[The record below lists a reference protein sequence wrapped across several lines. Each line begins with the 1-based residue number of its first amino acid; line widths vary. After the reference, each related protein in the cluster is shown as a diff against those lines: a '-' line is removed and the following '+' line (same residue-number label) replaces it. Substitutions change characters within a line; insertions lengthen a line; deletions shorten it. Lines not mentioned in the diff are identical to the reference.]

1 MICGNQTA
9 RKHWFSEKIL
19 GLRKVKCIALVLLII
34 AVPAVLSSCKSVF
47 WKPLMDYAFPAKQ
60 TAVANNPG
68 KEIPP
73 SSPDPKTDVSLAN
86 APPNSLIEVT
96 LTQAVLVGLSNNKS
110 FQVQRLKPSIA
121 STYER
126 VERSAFDPLV
136 RSNVDKSRQR
146 SDYYT
151 ITREFKA
158 SAGVSQFLPTG
169 TTLDFETGTE
179 WNPNFPLTAGS
190 ANTDQ
195 EKSDWSAYNKL
206 SITQALLRGGG
217 LDANLASLR
226 KTRLDTAIS
235 QYELMGIAQT
245 LTAEIEKAYWEYFLA
260 LGKVHIYGKATDRAK
275 NMIKETRERIAVGQ
289 KAESEIFFFQAEAA
303 TQEQALIDAKSSQ
316 EKTRIN
322 LLRLMSPP
330 SLDLWNR
337 HLRLLTKPVIP
348 EDSVENLQEHIQ
360 VAMSYRPDINQAR
373 LETQKGQLEVVKTKN
388 GLLPKLDLFIMLGRT
403 GYSET
408 FAGSMYDYS
417 AGLGGADVIGR
428 LKLEIP
434 VFNRRAEAEHTKSVI
449 QLAQQREAVEN
460 LLQLAQQDVL
470 LAYVEIHRA
479 KDQMATASRALKF
492 QMDKLDAQTEKYR
505 LGIGSAFQVAQAQR
519 DTVSSQISAL
529 QARIE
534 YLKGLTQFYVA
545 EGSLLARRGIG
556 YLSAGK

>member
-1 MICGNQTA
+1 M
-9 RKHWFSEKIL
+9 
-19 GLRKVKCIALVLLII
+19 GLRIIKGLKVFFLII
-34 AVPAVLSSCKSVF
+34 VIPAVLSSCKTTF
-47 WKPLMDYAFPAKQ
+47 WKPALDYAFPPKPA
-60 TAVANNPG
+60 AVQQKGVNEPHPVGA
-68 KEIPP
+68 
-73 SSPDPKTDVSLAN
+73 SPNSDISLAN
-86 APPNSLIEVT
+86 APPNSLIDVT

-110 FQVQRLKPSIA
+110 FQVQRLKPSIT
-121 STYER
+121 STSEQ
-126 VERSAFDPLV
+126 VERAAFDPTL
-136 RSNVDKSRQR
+136 RSTLEKSRQR

-151 ITREFKA
+151 VTKEFKA
-158 SAGVSQFLPTG
+158 SAGVAQFLPTG
-169 TTLDFETGTE
+169 TTVDFETGTE

-190 ANTDQ
+190 TAKDQ
-195 EKSDWSAYNKL
+195 AKSDWSAYSKL

-217 LDANLASLR
+217 VEANLANLR

-245 LTAEIEKAYWEYFLA
+245 LTAEIEKSYWDYFLA
-260 LGKVHIYGKATDRAK
+260 LGKVHIYGKAVGLAK
-275 NMIKETRERIAVGQ
+275 KMVKETRERITTGQ
-289 KAESEIFFFQAEAA
+289 KAESEIFFLQAEAA
-303 TQEQALIDAKSSQ
+303 TQEQSLIDAKSAQ
-316 EKTRIN
+316 EKTRIT

-330 SLDLWNR
+330 SMDLWNR
-337 HLRLLTKPVIP
+337 HLRLLTKPKIP
-348 EDSVENLQEHIQ
+348 EDSVEELQEHVQ

-373 LETQKGQLEVVKTKN
+373 LEQQKGQLEIVKTKN

-408 FAGSMYDYS
+408 FNGSVYDYS
-417 AGLGGADVIGR
+417 AGYGGADVIGR

-449 QLAQQREAVEN
+449 QLAQQREAVDN

-479 KDQMATASRALKF
+479 KDQMAAASRALKF
-492 QMDKLDAQTEKYR
+492 QFEKLEAQTEKYR

-519 DTVSSQISAL
+519 DIVSSQISAL

-556 YLSAGK
+556 YLPVVK

>member
-1 MICGNQTA
+1 M
-9 RKHWFSEKIL
+9 
-19 GLRKVKCIALVLLII
+19 GLRIIKGLKVFFLII
-34 AVPAVLSSCKSVF
+34 VIPAVLSSCKTTF
-47 WKPLMDYAFPAKQ
+47 WKPALDFAFPPKPGTVQ
-60 TAVANNPG
+60 QKGVNEPHPVGAVPNSD
-68 KEIPP
+68 I
-73 SSPDPKTDVSLAN
+73 SLAN

-110 FQVQRLKPSIA
+110 FQVQRLKPSIT
-121 STYER
+121 STSEQ
-126 VERSAFDPLV
+126 VERSAFDPTI
-136 RSNVDKSRQR
+136 RSTLEKSRQR

-151 ITREFKA
+151 VTKEFKA
-158 SAGVSQFLPTG
+158 SAGVAQFLPTG
-169 TTLDFETGTE
+169 TTVDFETGTE

-190 ANTDQ
+190 TAKDQ
-195 EKSDWSAYNKL
+195 AKSDWSAYSKL

-217 LDANLASLR
+217 LAANLASLR
-226 KTRLDTAIS
+226 KTRIDTAIS

-245 LTAEIEKAYWEYFLA
+245 LTAEIEKSYWDYFLA
-260 LGKVHIYGKATDRAK
+260 LGKVHIYGKAVGLAK
-275 NMIKETRERIAVGQ
+275 KMVKETRERITAGQ
-289 KAESEIFFFQAEAA
+289 KAESEIFFLQAEAA
-303 TQEQALIDAKSSQ
+303 TQEQSLIDAKSAQ
-316 EKTRIN
+316 EKTRIT

-330 SLDLWNR
+330 SMDLWNR
-337 HLRLLTKPVIP
+337 HLRLLTKPKIP
-348 EDSVENLQEHIQ
+348 EDSVEELQEHVQ

-373 LETQKGQLEVVKTKN
+373 LEQQKGQLEIVKTKN

-408 FAGSMYDYS
+408 FAGSVYDYS
-417 AGLGGADVIGR
+417 AGYGGADVIGR

-449 QLAQQREAVEN
+449 QLAQQREAVDN

-479 KDQMATASRALKF
+479 KDQMAAASRSLKF
-492 QMDKLDAQTEKYR
+492 QFEKLEAQTEKYR
-505 LGIGSAFQVAQAQR
+505 LGVGSAFQVAQAQR
-519 DTVSSQISAL
+519 DIVSSQISAL

-556 YLSAGK
+556 YLPVAK

>member
-1 MICGNQTA
+1 MVLAVG
-9 RKHWFSEKIL
+9 WFAEKIL
-19 GLRKVKCIALVLLII
+19 GLRIIKRLAALGLILVI
-34 AVPAVLSSCKSVF
+34 PAVLSSCKTTF
-47 WKPLMDYAFPAKQ
+47 WKPALDFAFPPK
-60 TAVANNPG
+60 PG
-68 KEIPP
+68 TVQQKGVNGPP
-73 SSPDPKTDVSLAN
+73 PVGASPNSDISLAN

-110 FQVQRLKPSIA
+110 FQVQRLKPSIT
-121 STYER
+121 STSEQL
-126 VERSAFDPLV
+126 ERSAFDPTI
-136 RSNVDKSRQR
+136 RSTLEKSRQR

-151 ITREFKA
+151 VTKEFKA
-158 SAGVSQFLPTG
+158 SAGVAQFLPTG
-169 TTLDFETGTE
+169 TTVDFETGTE

-190 ANTDQ
+190 EGKDPV
-195 EKSDWSAYNKL
+195 KSDWSAYSKL

-217 LDANLASLR
+217 LEANLAGLR
-226 KTRLDTAIS
+226 KTRIDTAIS

-245 LTAEIEKAYWEYFLA
+245 LTAEIEKSYWDYFLA
-260 LGKVHIYGKATDRAK
+260 LGKVHIYGKAVGLAK
-275 NMIKETRERIAVGQ
+275 KMVKETRERITAGQ
-289 KAESEIFFFQAEAA
+289 KAESEIFFLQAEAA
-303 TQEQALIDAKSSQ
+303 TQEQSLIDAKSAQ
-316 EKTRIN
+316 EKTRIT

-330 SLDLWNR
+330 SMDLWNR
-337 HLRLLTKPVIP
+337 HLRLLTKPKIP
-348 EDSVENLQEHIQ
+348 EDSVEELQEHVQ

-373 LETQKGQLEVVKTKN
+373 LEQQKGQLEIVKTKN

-408 FAGSMYDYS
+408 FAGSIYDYS
-417 AGLGGADVIGR
+417 AGYGGADVIGR

-449 QLAQQREAVEN
+449 QLAQQSEAVDN

-479 KDQMATASRALKF
+479 KDQMAAASRALKF
-492 QMDKLDAQTEKYR
+492 QFEKLEAQTEKYR
-505 LGIGSAFQVAQAQR
+505 LGVGSAFQVAQAQR
-519 DTVSSQISAL
+519 DIVSSQISAL

-556 YLSAGK
+556 YLPVAK